1 MSELQSLIQKAAR
14 LQRRWQMLMAMAVD
28 VGEALDEL
36 IREVAALQRRSQE
49 SVVQD
54 ERQVESSRGTSQ
66 AAE

>member
-36 IREVAALQRRSQE
+36 IREIAALQRRSQG
-49 SVVQD
+49 SVEQG
-54 ERQVESSRGTSQ
+54 ERQAESSEPN
-66 AAE
+66 A

>member
-36 IREVAALQRRSQE
+36 LREIAALQKRQQE
-49 SVVQD
+49 T
-54 ERQVESSRGTSQ
+54 TSDSN
-66 AAE
+66 